1 MSNRTITYLSNAC
14 MITCVVQ
21 SNLAETVLEAAKNS
35 GAQGATI
42 NYARGTGVR
51 ERLGLLGV
59 TIDEQKEVIRI
70 IVSEDQADLIFEAMF
85 LAGIIMASTNLLFS
99 VLAWSERSEILFAI
113 AVIFDDIA
121 AAFAT
126 VAFVAFISLLVDR
139 TYTAT
144 QYALLASI
152 GTAGR
157 TTLASSSGALVDWLN
172 GDWGIFFIFTA
183 LMVIPSLII
192 LWIMRNKLKLNE
204 K

>member
-1 MSNRTITYLSNAC
+1 MKDSYFYKKPLSNIYKKPNIFSEVTSQILYGEKFKIISRNKSWVKIKALFDNYTGY
-14 MITCVVQ
+14 I
-21 SNLAETVLEAAKNS
+21 KNKYYTKDH
-35 GAQGATI
+35 QPTH
-42 NYARGTGVR
+42 
-51 ERLGLLGV
+51 
-59 TIDEQKEVIRI
+59 K
-70 IVSEDQADLIFEAMF
+70 IFTLKAMF
-85 LAGIIMASTNLLFS
+85 VAGILMAAPNLLFT
-99 VLAWSERSEILFAI
+99 VLAWSDKSELLFAV

-172 GDWGIFFIFTA
+172 GDWGVFFIITA
-183 LMVIPSLII
+183 VMVIPSLIC
-192 LWIMRNKLKLNE
+192 LWLIKDKLKLHE
-204 K
+204 R

>member
-1 MSNRTITYLSNAC
+1 M
-14 MITCVVQ
+14 
-21 SNLAETVLEAAKNS
+21 
-35 GAQGATI
+35 
-42 NYARGTGVR
+42 
-51 ERLGLLGV
+51 
-59 TIDEQKEVIRI
+59 I
-70 IVSEDQADLIFEAMF
+70 IVSIKWRTKTRF
-85 LAGIIMASTNLLFS
+85 LTLCIRPANAF
-99 VLAWSERSEILFAI
+99 
-113 AVIFDDIA
+113 A

-172 GDWGIFFIFTA
+172 GDWGIFFILTA

-192 LWIMRNKLKLNE
+192 LWILKNKIKIYE